1 MTVKTSISLTDRQD
15 AFARGLVSSGQ
26 YSSLSAVI
34 QRSLDLLREDTETRD
49 ADTAALRAL
58 LAERRAGAFI
68 GEAEAR
74 QRTEALISRK
84 RAALGLDG

>member
-58 LAERRAGAFI
+58 LAERRDGAFI

-74 QRTEALISRK
+74 QRTVALLSRK